1 MASFL
6 ILSTFC
12 TLSAASSI
20 VTHGFGISE
29 NNATPEYS
37 TSYLPGVFCDRFYQI
52 WLENI
57 DYADA
62 AKNTDL
68 KWLAEKGITLTNY
81 FATGH
86 TSEPNYCAA
95 ASGDSYGM
103 DNDNFHQIPSNV
115 STVVDLLNTKG
126 ISWAEYQEDIPSVGY
141 EGESFSN
148 KHHDLA
154 YVRKH
159 NPLVL
164 FDSITNNA
172 TALKSIKS
180 FSSFEDDL
188 KAQNLPQWAF
198 FTPNMTN
205 DGHDTSLAYGANWM
219 CGFITGL
226 MDNTYFWNNTMIL
239 LTFDETETY
248 AEPNRVFS
256 ILIGGAIPTHL
267 VGISDHT
274 LYTHYST
281 ISTVSANWGLP
292 SLGRW
297 DCGAN
302 IFGPVADMVNHTNC
316 VVDTTNLYLN
326 ESLPGPLEALGYS
339 KYRSSWPVPTT
350 DGSCSAGNGILQAV
364 IDAYKGRKP
373 TYNYT
378 TPFPYDTTAG
388 LDLDVTFSCNG
399 TTYVSGVN
407 TSGAIGHAVGVI
419 SSKLT
424 NAASNSAWYAE
435 SRANP
440 ASFLSLAVALGT
452 LLVTSEWSWH

>member
-1 MASFL
+1 MMTCLL
-6 ILSTFC
+6 ILSTFGA
-12 TLSAASSI
+12 LSTAASVASRDS
-20 VTHGFGISE
+20 GISKKYV
-29 NNATPEYS
+29 APRAS
-37 TSYLPGVFCDRFYQI
+37 TSNVPGVYFDRFYQI

-57 DYADA
+57 DYTDGA
-62 AKNTDL
+62 NNSDL
-68 KWLAEKGITLTNY
+68 KWLATMGITLTNY

-126 ISWAEYQEDIPSVGY
+126 ISWAEYQEDIPATGFQ
-141 EGESFSN
+141 GESFSN
-148 KHHDLA
+148 QQKELA

-164 FDSITNNA
+164 FDKITNNA
-172 TALKSIKS
+172 TALELIKG

-188 KAQNLPQWAF
+188 KARTLPQWAF

-205 DGHDTSLAYGANWM
+205 DGHDTSLAYGAKWAR
-219 CGFITGL
+219 GFISGL
-226 MDNTYFWNNTMIL
+226 MDNEYFWNNTLML

-248 AEPNRVFS
+248 TVPNRVFS
-256 ILIGGAIPTHL
+256 ILIGGAIPKDL
-267 VGISDHT
+267 VGTSDHT
-274 LYTHYST
+274 MYTHYST

-302 IFGPVADMVNHTNC
+302 IFGPVADKVNYTNWK
-316 VVDTTNLYLN
+316 VDTTNLYLN

-339 KYRSSWPVPTT
+339 KFRSTWPVPSTNE
-350 DGSCSAGNGILQAV
+350 SCSANNGILQSV
-364 IDAYKGRKP
+364 IDTYKGREP

-378 TPFPYDTTAG
+378 APFAYDTSANLNLG
-388 LDLDVTFSCNG
+388 VTYSRSG
-399 TTYVSGVN
+399 TTYMSGVN
-407 TSGAIGHAVGVI
+407 TTGAIAQGSSTV
-419 SSKLT
+419 SSKST
-424 NAASNSAWYAE
+424 NAAVKTLGLGSSLAGTG
-435 SRANP
+435 SC
-440 ASFLSLAVALGT
+440 FSLAVALSAFIFCT
-452 LLVTSEWSWH
+452 